1 MCSVR
6 ISSILRSRTSIFIY
20 LITMS
25 QKNLN
30 SLSLHWNTY
39 HLSFENSNANSKF
52 FVTYC
57 SPSQKLIERYLRQ
70 TCLLTW
76 FDLFH
81 KDSQTAT
88 DSGWWLGVK
97 MLLLGPFYT
106 ASVSRE
112 ISRAFPSKPCS
123 VVIRVVKFSSG
134 EYKIRKKNQ
143 HAQRKWLSFENWC
156 SWEVSKNAKIWLSNF
171 VPPAWKLDNP
181 YYYTLQ

>member
-1 MCSVR
+1 MLSTDIINFTKSHFNFYLPNYNVTKK
-6 ISSILRSRTSIFIY
+6 SKFFI
-20 LITMS
+20 IT
-25 QKNLN
+25 L
-30 SLSLHWNTY
+30 TY